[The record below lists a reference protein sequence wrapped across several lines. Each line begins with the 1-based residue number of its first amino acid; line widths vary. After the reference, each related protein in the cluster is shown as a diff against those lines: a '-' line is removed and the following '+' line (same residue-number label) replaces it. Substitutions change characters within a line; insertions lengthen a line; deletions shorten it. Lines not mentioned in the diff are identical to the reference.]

1 MLERVRLGNQLSMS
15 SEIFKMRMIAS
26 LAAAAGLMATS
37 VALPAAA
44 QAPKKGGILN
54 FAVVAELPTTDCHA
68 ATTFAMVHPVAPQYS
83 TLLKFVGPHDGIKI
97 IGDLAESYEVAKDG
111 LTYTFKLRKGVKFHD
126 GSDFTAADI
135 KATFDR
141 VRKPPEGVVSA
152 RKALHAAIDTIE
164 TPDPVTIVFKLS
176 QVDMSLLLQFASPFN
191 CVYSA
196 AELAK
201 DINYPAKKVMGTGAF
216 QFVEYVKGSHWVAKR
231 FDQYFLKDRPY
242 LDGYKAY
249 IVKGTAV
256 VAGMQG
262 GQFDAEFRGRSPA
275 ERDQLVSAM
284 KDNITVTEG
293 PWITNIQL
301 VVNNERK
308 PFDDVRVRQALSL
321 AIDRWGGSANLG
333 KISLIK
339 DVSGTFRPGASW
351 SLPMAEIEKI
361 PGYWR
366 DIEKSRA
373 EARRLLAE
381 AGVPNLKL
389 KFLNRQLG
397 QPFQPA
403 GIYAVDQWRRVG
415 IQAEHAELETKLYF
429 DVLEK
434 GEFDVAVNNISDF
447 ADDPSAQ
454 FNTLL
459 SKKTSA
465 ISYAR
470 HSDEKL
476 DDLFTRQ
483 AREVDPVKRM
493 ALVNEFERHS
503 LTQAYSFPMLWY
515 QRIVVN
521 NKKVKGWDLQPS
533 HFAGQTLVDVW
544 LDQ

>member
-1 MLERVRLGNQLSMS
+1 MHLKRVGLG
-15 SEIFKMRMIAS
+15 
-26 LAAAAGLMATS
+26 LAAMSLVAALASTS
-37 VALPAAA
+37 EA
-44 QAPKKGGILN
+44 QTPKRGGILN
-54 FAVVAELPTTDCHA
+54 FAVVAELPSTDCHRE
-68 ATTFAMVHPVAPQYS
+68 TTFAMVHPVAPQYS
-83 TLLKFVGPHDGIKI
+83 TLLKFSGPHDKSQIV
-97 IGDLAESYEVAKDG
+97 GDLAESWEVAKDG

-126 GSDFTAADI
+126 GSDFSAADI
-135 KATFDR
+135 KATYDR
-141 VRKPPEGVVSA
+141 IRNPPEGVVSA
-152 RKALHAAIDTIE
+152 RKALHQDIASIE
-164 TPDPVTIVFKLS
+164 TPDPHTVVFKMKGPNAS
-176 QVDMSLLLQFASPFN
+176 ILLQFASPFN

-201 DINYPAKKVMGTGAF
+201 DINYPVKKVMGTGAF

-231 FDQYFLKDRPY
+231 FDNYFVKGRPY

-256 VAGMQG
+256 VAGLQG

-275 ERDQLVSAM
+275 ERDQIMSSPNAGNFSV
-284 KDNITVTEG
+284 VTG

-301 VVNNERK
+301 VINAERK
-308 PFDDVRVRQALSL
+308 PFDDVRVRQALTL
-321 AIDRWGGSANLG
+321 AIDRWGGSAALG

-351 SLPMAEIEKI
+351 SLPVAELEKI

-373 EARRLLAE
+373 EARRLLKE
-381 AGVPNLKL
+381 AGHPNLKL

-403 GIYAVDQWRRVG
+403 GIYAVDQWRRIGV
-415 IQAEHAELETKLYF
+415 QAEHMELETKLYF
-429 DVLEK
+429 DVLGK
-434 GEFDVAVNNISDF
+434 GDFDVAVNNISDF

-459 SKKTSA
+459 SKKVSG
-465 ISYAR
+465 IPYAR
-470 HSDEKL
+470 HTDEKL
-476 DDLFTRQ
+476 DQLFAQQ
-483 AREVDPVKRM
+483 ARELDPTRRL
-493 ALVNEFERHS
+493 AIVNEFERHV
-503 LTQAYSFPMLWY
+503 LTQAYSVPLLWY